1 VDAATRL
8 TLSAHDRRSA
18 ADKQVVAEDLDL
30 AAGLR
35 RARRTAAVAR
45 ALMALAG
52 IALSLTVNGPQLPR
66 GPAIAGFALVLAT
79 SLVQMTLPGS
89 RWLTVEETVAPLS
102 AVLIVGLGPE
112 RVTAVG
118 LLWLCCV
125 ACGVLARGGR
135 RHWSGRAI
143 LVIAL
148 ALPLVRYRGT
158 TLQYGAFFLAAI
170 MLLLTC
176 GRVTRELRGMHDR
189 AREEAD
195 HDGLTGV
202 LTRRRFR
209 VELERLVCAIHVDPS
224 GETRALLLID
234 LDHFRGVNKT
244 SGHAAGDALLC
255 AVARRLVAALGKR
268 AVVGRLGGDEFG
280 AVVYATDPKALAQR
294 LQEGLAQDPGVQ
306 ASLGVALIPDEG
318 GDADGLLRAVDVA
331 LRIAKRPG
339 SRGVS
344 VYVGESLSDT
354 GRVLESL
361 QRLIAGDGLS
371 VAVQPIVSAANGTVH
386 AYEALARFSG
396 RVASDPLYWFTLADE
411 LGMRD
416 QLELACLAA
425 ALRVWPQRPAGALL
439 TINLSG
445 PLLLDSRVGAQLD
458 AVPTLAG
465 LIIELTENNVILDS
479 DGLRSEIT
487 RLRARGARFAV
498 DDVGA
503 GYSGLRQI
511 SVLHPDY
518 LKLDRS
524 LVTGVDDDGD
534 RRALIS
540 AMVGW
545 VGQTGGYLV
554 AEGVET
560 AAELEAL
567 AALGVGLVQGYY
579 LAQPGWPWPEVR
591 EPVARPPARATTL
604 TTDRATTL
612 TTALVSAP
620 TADVSTV
627 A

>member
-1 VDAATRL
+1 
-8 TLSAHDRRSA
+8 
-18 ADKQVVAEDLDL
+18 
-30 AAGLR
+30 
-35 RARRTAAVAR
+35 
-45 ALMALAG
+45 
-52 IALSLTVNGPQLPR
+52 
-66 GPAIAGFALVLAT
+66 
-79 SLVQMTLPGS
+79 VQMTLPGS
-89 RWLTVEETVAPLS
+89 RWLAVEETVAPVS

-112 RVTAVG
+112 RVTAIG

-143 LVIAL
+143 LLIAL
-148 ALPLVRYRGT
+148 ALPLARYRGT
-158 TLQYGAFFLAAI
+158 TLQYGTFFLAAVV
-170 MLLLTC
+170 LLLTC

-195 HDGLTGV
+195 HDDLTGV

-209 VELERLVCAIHVDPS
+209 TELEHLVCATHLDHT
-224 GETRALLLID
+224 GETWALLSID

-244 SGHAAGDALLC
+244 SGHAAGDALLH
-255 AVARRLVAALGKR
+255 AVAQRLVAALGER
-268 AVVGRLGGDEFG
+268 AAVGRLGGDEFG
-280 AVVYATDPKALAQR
+280 AVVCATDPEALAQR
-294 LQEGLAQDPGVQ
+294 LREGLAQDPGVQ
-306 ASLGVALIPDEG
+306 VSLGVALIPDEG

-331 LRIAKRPG
+331 LRIAKRSG
-339 SRGVS
+339 SQGVS

-354 GRVLESL
+354 GAALESM
-361 QRLIAGDGLS
+361 QRLIEGEGLA
-371 VAVQPIVSAANGTVH
+371 VAVQPIVSAVDGTVH

-396 RVASDPLYWFTLADE
+396 RMTADPLHWFTLADE

-425 ALRVWPQRPAGALL
+425 ALRVWPDRPAGAAL

-445 PLLLDSRVGAQLD
+445 PLLLDPRVAAQLS
-458 AVPTLAG
+458 ALPTLHG
-465 LIIELTENNVILDS
+465 LVLELTENSVIHDS
-479 DGLRSEIT
+479 DGLRAEIT

-524 LVTGVDDDGD
+524 LVTGVDHDGD

-540 AMVGW
+540 AMLGW

-560 AAELEAL
+560 VAELDAL

-579 LAQPGWPWPEVR
+579 LARPGWPWPEVR
-591 EPVARPPARATTL
+591 TPVGRLPSLAAAQATAPAPQT
-604 TTDRATTL
+604 
-612 TTALVSAP
+612 SA
-620 TADVSTV
+620 AV
-627 A
+627 